1 MKVHE
6 YQAKSVFARF
16 GIPIPGGRV
25 ASTPAEAREIAH
37 ELGGHVVVKAQVH
50 AGGRGKGG
58 GIKVVKTDEDAELA
72 AKSLLG
78 RRLVTPQTGHQGVPV
93 GKVLVEEAADLS
105 GELYLGLTI
114 DAVFGGPVM
123 IASESGGMEIEEV
136 AAQNPDKILKEKVDP
151 LVGFQPFQ
159 GRRLAYALNLDPK
172 LVRGASQI
180 MVDLYRMFVENDCSL
195 AEINP
200 LAVTADG
207 RIIALDA
214 KLSFDDDALFRN
226 PELGDMRDSSQDDP
240 FEVQAREYE
249 VSYVKLDGEV
259 GCLVNGAGLA
269 MATMDVIQYSGSK
282 PANFL
287 DVGGMA
293 NEQRIAQAF
302 GIMLSDPGV
311 TQILVNVFGGIL
323 RCDIVARGIVAAYG
337 EKGAKV
343 PLLVRMQGTNMEEG
357 REILRASELN
367 ATFADSLA
375 DVAQVMSEGLRR

>member
-1 MKVHE
+1 M
-6 YQAKSVFARF
+6 
-16 GIPIPGGRV
+16 
-25 ASTPAEAREIAH
+25 
-37 ELGGHVVVKAQVH
+37 
-50 AGGRGKGG
+50 
-58 GIKVVKTDEDAELA
+58 
-72 AKSLLG
+72 
-78 RRLVTPQTGHQGVPV
+78 
-93 GKVLVEEAADLS
+93 
-105 GELYLGLTI
+105 
-114 DAVFGGPVM
+114 
-123 IASESGGMEIEEV
+123 

-240 FEVQAREYE
+240 FEVQAREYG

>member
-123 IASESGGMEIEEV
+123 IASESGGMEIE
-136 AAQNPDKILKEKVDP
+136 
-151 LVGFQPFQ
+151 GS
-159 GRRLAYALNLDPK
+159 GRPK
-172 LVRGASQI
+172 
-180 MVDLYRMFVENDCSL
+180 
-195 AEINP
+195 
-200 LAVTADG
+200 
-207 RIIALDA
+207 
-214 KLSFDDDALFRN
+214 
-226 PELGDMRDSSQDDP
+226 
-240 FEVQAREYE
+240 
-249 VSYVKLDGEV
+249 
-259 GCLVNGAGLA
+259 
-269 MATMDVIQYSGSK
+269 
-282 PANFL
+282 
-287 DVGGMA
+287 
-293 NEQRIAQAF
+293 
-302 GIMLSDPGV
+302 PG
-311 TQILVNVFGGIL
+311 
-323 RCDIVARGIVAAYG
+323 
-337 EKGAKV
+337 
-343 PLLVRMQGTNMEEG
+343 
-357 REILRASELN
+357 
-367 ATFADSLA
+367 
-375 DVAQVMSEGLRR
+375 

>member
-58 GIKVVKTDEDAELA
+58 GIKVVKSDEDAELA